1 MFRHLVTIILLV
13 CALSGT
19 LHAGEEQIASMDYAQ
34 AGCSIFA
41 GCGTDA
47 PACPDAADGG
57 CREGHCSSAHLHLQA
72 LAGPQPHHDF
82 SHFASK
88 KQFIAFMPHFFPS
101 DHLQER
107 FIPPRSTV

>member
-1 MFRHLVTIILLV
+1 MFRQLITTILLV

-19 LHAGEEQIASMDYAQ
+19 LHAGEEQAASMVSAQ
-34 AGCSIFA
+34 AGCSIFV

-47 PACPDAADGG
+47 HPCSDAGDGG
-57 CREGHCSSAHLHLQA
+57 CREGHCSEAHLHLQA
-72 LAGPQPHHDF
+72 ITGPQPHHEF

-88 KQFIAFMPHFFPS
+88 KQFIALLPHFSPS

-107 FIPPRSTV
+107 FIPPRHTA